1 MVRAGDLN
9 VEDPGSNPRP
19 ELLNKFVLGDHKEEN
34 FTTLCKQT
42 TGLCL
47 LPVGILKWE
56 RGDFNMTLKSHFR
69 GVVIRYYLYHIILL
83 YVSLLIICEFNLKK
97 PGFNMIRTRDL
108 YNTGKDPLPN
118 EL

>member
-1 MVRAGDLN
+1 MVRVGNLN

-56 RGDFNMTLKSHFR
+56 RGDFNMTLKSLFR
-69 GVVIRYYLYHIILL
+69 GVVIRYLYYLYIVHYFFSGIASTK
-83 YVSLLIICEFNLKK
+83 Y
-97 PGFNMIRTRDL
+97 
-108 YNTGKDPLPN
+108 
-118 EL
+118 